1 MSSTGFQR
9 KHVEAVVRVLA
20 DTYPDAPHRTAA
32 ALIQH
37 ERVTDAF
44 AALFADRD
52 WFDSEWFYRNAEP
65 SPIITESKHGD
76 ARAEIRR
83 SVEGESELERLRRLP
98 DTRPL

>member
-9 KHVEAVVRVLA
+9 KHVEAVARVLA
-20 DTYPDAPHRTAA
+20 DTYPDAPHRGYVYDETAA

-52 WFDSEWFYRNAEP
+52 WFDREWFYRAAEP
-65 SPIITESKHGD
+65 SPLI
-76 ARAEIRR
+76 
-83 SVEGESELERLRRLP
+83 VESELERLRRLP